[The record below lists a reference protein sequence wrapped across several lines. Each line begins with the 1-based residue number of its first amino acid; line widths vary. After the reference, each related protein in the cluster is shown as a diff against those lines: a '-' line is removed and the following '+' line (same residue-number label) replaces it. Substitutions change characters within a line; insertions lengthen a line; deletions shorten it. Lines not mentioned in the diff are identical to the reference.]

1 MGLAKTAVDIAFLIN
16 SLHLRKSV
24 FNKQLHKRLFRCNL
38 FVYVS
43 YSRMFDF
50 SCLFHKTDQFYV
62 LRLYDVV
69 C

>member
-1 MGLAKTAVDIAFLIN
+1 MEFSKDWCRFSIFDQQSSPEESA
-16 SLHLRKSV
+16 

-43 YSRMFDF
+43 YSRLFDF

-62 LRLYDVV
+62 LRLYAVV